1 MSFNQNFQT
10 ISEFLAEIPVK
21 KMRYW
26 SLNLIILEGDR
37 SNNDIQK
44 PWNMAIFW
52 VPLEIGCSK
61 LGEFLLKETT
71 YLIVPYIFFF
81 SCEATLDN
89 TQNVRPSV
97 PWWLLEFSDFYSLAK
112 AIYLNNICTIFAQYL
127 HNICATF
134 AQYLHNICTIFAQ
147 YLYNI
152 WTILV
157 NIYTFYVQF
166 LGKYLHKI
174 CSILAQYL
182 NIIWKISI

>member
-1 MSFNQNFQT
+1 MKYGPFLSPTWKRVLKTRRISF
-10 ISEFLAEIPVK
+10 K
-21 KMRYW
+21 
-26 SLNLIILEGDR
+26 R
-37 SNNDIQK
+37 SNL
-44 PWNMAIFW
+44 F
-52 VPLEIGCSK
+52 
-61 LGEFLLKETT
+61 
-71 YLIVPYIFFF
+71 IVPYIFFF

>member
-1 MSFNQNFQT
+1 MKKIITRLSFNQNFQT
-10 ISEFLAEIPVK
+10 ISEFLVEIPVK

-37 SNNDIQK
+37 SNNNIQK

-61 LGEFLLKETT
+61 LGEFLLKEKT

-112 AIYLNNICTIFAQYL
+112 AIYLNNIWTIFAQYL
-127 HNICATF
+127 PNICAIF

-147 YLYNI
+147 YLHNI
-152 WTILV
+152 CTI
-157 NIYTFYVQF
+157 F
-166 LGKYLHKI
+166 
-174 CSILAQYL
+174 AQYL
-182 NIIWKISI
+182 HNICTIFEKIW